1 MIVICDKCSTKY
13 KLDDATITEDGVK
26 VRCSKCG
33 STFVVKKPR
42 PGDVEKITQP
52 ESAANEPQSQ
62 LTINNDLDKVIND
75 TISNLTANQPK
86 TADTG
91 TEFDWSALN
100 ETADTKAHDDTP
112 PPPPA
117 FEWKPDETLDTVP
130 VQPKNREEPAK
141 TSAGP
146 EQRQQA
152 AKSLQYSEPNISE
165 PTAEHVIKES
175 MQRDRSGQ
183 AASTVLSVLKK
194 TALGVLVLIVLSA
207 AGYGIYLFREQ
218 LLAKGTMIY
227 TTVATYLTPGKQLNL
242 GVSVSDSRGYFLK
255 NIRGQQLFVIEG
267 NVMNITEHP
276 VSFIK
281 LSARIADNNNTTI
294 SSRTF
299 FAGNILTDDELRTYT
314 SDQINAL
321 LNNEMGQSLKNFN
334 IPSKASIPFM
344 AVFFDVPDNLSSFT
358 VTPQSTHLGVQ

>member
-1 MIVICDKCSTKY
+1 MIVICDKCNTKY

-33 STFVVKKPR
+33 NTFVVKKPK

-52 ESAANEPQSQ
+52 ETVPQEQ
-62 LTINNDLDKVIND
+62 QPPLGINSDLDKVIND

-86 TADTG
+86 PADAG

-100 ETADTKAHDDTP
+100 ERTEPPAPEEASP
-112 PPPPA
+112 PPV
-117 FEWKPDETLDTVP
+117 FEWKPEETLDTDTA
-130 VQPKNREEPAK
+130 QPKIPDEPLKPPA
-141 TSAGP
+141 AP
-146 EQRQQA
+146 ERQQTA
-152 AKSLQYSEPNISE
+152 VSLPHAEPNISE

-175 MQRDRSGQ
+175 MQRDRSGR
-183 AASTVLSVLKK
+183 AAGTALSILKK
-194 TALGVLVLIVLSA
+194 TAFVVLILIAVSA
-207 AGYGIYLFREQ
+207 AGYGIYLFRDQ
-218 LLAKGTMIY
+218 VFAQGAKLY
-227 TTVATYLTPGKQLNL
+227 ATITAYIMPRKQLNL

-255 NIRGQQLFVIEG
+255 NLRGQQLFVIEG
-267 NVMNITEHP
+267 TVTNITEHP
-276 VSFIK
+276 ISFVK

-314 SDQINAL
+314 SDQINAI

-358 VTPQSTHLGVQ
+358 VTPQSSHLGVQ